1 MAGTPR
7 VFISYSHDS
16 DHHRARVLAFSERLR
31 RDGIP
36 TDLDRYVNGT
46 PPAGWPRWMLDR
58 LDEGD
63 RVILI
68 CTRTYYRRFRG
79 HEEPGKGKG
88 VDWEGAVVTQTSYN
102 ARSRTTRFIPVLFD
116 PADEPYIPEP
126 VRGQS
131 FYRLDSEPGYLALYD
146 ALLEQA
152 GVEPAPVGEPRRR
165 PCDQAQPLRFPDPGG
180 TAPAPRIDL
189 SKLPAGAPDF
199 LGRGPELAMLDAA
212 WSGDQAGAGVHI
224 VTLIAPGGVGKT
236 ALVKRWLDRLRADG
250 WRGAERVFGWSF
262 YSQGTGD
269 DRQASDD
276 LFLSEA
282 LAWFG
287 VAHDPAASPWD
298 KGRLLAQAVAARR
311 TLLVLDGCEPLQ
323 YPPGPLAGQL
333 RAPGLKVLLTQL
345 AGTGQPGLTLLTS
358 REAVADL
365 AEYAR
370 GPETP
375 RGPVLTHDL
384 ENLSDRD
391 GAQLLHRV
399 GCARA
404 GAAAIGP
411 DDAELCAASRE
422 VRGHA
427 LTLSLLG
434 RYLAEAQGGD
444 CRRRDTVDL
453 MTADNGA
460 GGHVARVLAAYEQWL
475 GRAGDTVELAALR
488 LLGLF
493 DRPAEAGCI
502 RALREAPPIPGL
514 TEPLL
519 DLTQARWNQ
528 ALSRLAACGLIE
540 RPGQGAVT
548 GAPPPPPVGWIA
560 AAHPPAE
567 PAPVD
572 SARASAEPDPQDP
585 HARLIHPT
593 IPVGAQAGAL
603 DAHPLVR
610 EYLGRRLREAQPDAW
625 REGHRRLYDYLK
637 ASVPERPDGMA
648 GLQPL
653 YQAVAHGCL
662 AGLQQEA
669 CQEVYYARI
678 GRGAEAYAVRK
689 LGAFGAELGAV
700 ACFFDEPWQRVSAA
714 LTEPARA
721 WLLNH
726 TAIHLRALGRL
737 TEALEPMR
745 AGLELYLT
753 QENWGYA
760 ARVVGNLSELDLTL
774 GLVSD
779 ALADA
784 GRSVEYADRSGDTF
798 LRMAMRTTLA
808 DALHQQG
815 ERGPALGRFHEA
827 ETMQAEFQPQYPL
840 LYSLQG
846 YQYCDLLLAGPE
858 RATWRALLALWER
871 LQPRREAA
879 ATGEAQSRPEAAATG
894 PRRDLG
900 GQGSAESVDW
910 GDERGPAPGDAGAP
924 LGFVPQPNLRAECDA
939 VAKRAGQTLEWLE
952 RAAMDLLSI
961 ALDHLTLGRAALSL
975 ALLDPAGPTR
985 PALDRAARELT
996 AAVDGLRAA
1005 GTQHW
1010 IPAALLPR
1018 ALLHTLLQSPVAAR
1032 ADLDEA
1038 EQIAS
1043 RGGMNLLL
1051 ADCRLH
1057 RARLLRD
1064 RAELA
1069 RARALIEHCGYWR
1082 RREELEDAE
1091 TAAPGWS

>member
-1 MAGTPR
+1 M
-7 VFISYSHDS
+7 
-16 DHHRARVLAFSERLR
+16 
-31 RDGIP
+31 
-36 TDLDRYVNGT
+36 
-46 PPAGWPRWMLDR
+46 
-58 LDEGD
+58 
-63 RVILI
+63 
-68 CTRTYYRRFRG
+68 
-79 HEEPGKGKG
+79 
-88 VDWEGAVVTQTSYN
+88 Q
-102 ARSRTTRFIPVLFD
+102 
-116 PADEPYIPEP
+116 
-126 VRGQS
+126 Q
-131 FYRLDSEPGYLALYD
+131 
-146 ALLEQA
+146 QA
-152 GVEPAPVGEPRRR
+152 
-165 PCDQAQPLRFPDPGG
+165 
-180 TAPAPRIDL
+180 
-189 SKLPAGAPDF
+189 
-199 LGRGPELAMLDAA
+199 
-212 WSGDQAGAGVHI
+212 
-224 VTLIAPGGVGKT
+224 
-236 ALVKRWLDRLRADG
+236 
-250 WRGAERVFGWSF
+250 
-262 YSQGTGD
+262 
-269 DRQASDD
+269 
-276 LFLSEA
+276 
-282 LAWFG
+282 
-287 VAHDPAASPWD
+287 
-298 KGRLLAQAVAARR
+298 
-311 TLLVLDGCEPLQ
+311 CE
-323 YPPGPLAGQL
+323 
-333 RAPGLKVLLTQL
+333 
-345 AGTGQPGLTLLTS
+345 
-358 REAVADL
+358 
-365 AEYAR
+365 
-370 GPETP
+370 
-375 RGPVLTHDL
+375 
-384 ENLSDRD
+384 
-391 GAQLLHRV
+391 
-399 GCARA
+399 
-404 GAAAIGP
+404 
-411 DDAELCAASRE
+411 
-422 VRGHA
+422 
-427 LTLSLLG
+427 
-434 RYLAEAQGGD
+434 
-444 CRRRDTVDL
+444 
-453 MTADNGA
+453 
-460 GGHVARVLAAYEQWL
+460 
-475 GRAGDTVELAALR
+475 
-488 LLGLF
+488 
-493 DRPAEAGCI
+493 
-502 RALREAPPIPGL
+502 
-514 TEPLL
+514 
-519 DLTQARWNQ
+519 
-528 ALSRLAACGLIE
+528 
-540 RPGQGAVT
+540 
-548 GAPPPPPVGWIA
+548 
-560 AAHPPAE
+560 
-567 PAPVD
+567 
-572 SARASAEPDPQDP
+572 
-585 HARLIHPT
+585 
-593 IPVGAQAGAL
+593 
-603 DAHPLVR
+603 
-610 EYLGRRLREAQPDAW
+610 
-625 REGHRRLYDYLK
+625 
-637 ASVPERPDGMA
+637 
-648 GLQPL
+648 
-653 YQAVAHGCL
+653 
-662 AGLQQEA
+662 
-669 CQEVYYARI
+669 EVYRDRI
-678 GRGAEAYAVRK
+678 SRSAEAYAVRK